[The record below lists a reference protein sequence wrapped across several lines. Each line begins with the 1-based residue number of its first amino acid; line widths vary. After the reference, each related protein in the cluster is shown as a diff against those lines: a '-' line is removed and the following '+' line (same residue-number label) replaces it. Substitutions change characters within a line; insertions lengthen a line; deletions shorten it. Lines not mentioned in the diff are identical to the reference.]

1 MKNLLLILL
10 CFAGVQVK
18 AQFIIN
24 PYVFSDPKQFY
35 TVTVSGSNV
44 NIRYFVTQSPPGGWY
59 SNLSSAYIPSNSNY
73 DIQFPNSTS
82 INPMAFNYFGGND
95 GAKTF
100 NYEIYQNGV
109 LQASGSGSL
118 SSPAVGSAS
127 SGEAIGF
134 PSINTGSANSMWYI
148 KVW

>member
-1 MKNLLLILL
+1 MKKALFILL
-10 CFAGVQVK
+10 CFVGVQAK

-24 PYVFSDPKQFY
+24 PYVFGDPKQFY
-35 TVTVSGSNV
+35 TATVSGSNV
-44 NIRYFVTQSPPGGWY
+44 NIRYFVTQSAPGGWY
-59 SNLSSAYIPSNSNY
+59 SNISSAYIPSNTNY
-73 DIQFPNSTS
+73 DVQSANSTS
-82 INPMAFNYFGGND
+82 VNPMSFNYFGAND

-118 SSPAVGSAS
+118 SSPAVGSTSTGA
-127 SGEAIGF
+127 AVGF